1 MMINKTGKEVKRLM
15 QIEIRNDSV
24 VIDGYV
30 NAVAR
35 DSRPLRDKNGKKFIE
50 QIVPRAFEKALSRA
64 NEVKLLLNHD
74 DSRQLGS
81 TKSNLELYEDSIGLR
96 AHAVVTDAEVIE
108 KARKHELRG
117 WSFGFIPTEVSA
129 EDLADG
135 TERRFVEGMD
145 LKEVSIID
153 SRKLPCYT
161 GTLIET
167 RADDSMAISDTLEV
181 RTEYTEH
188 EEPKAEQLGSL
199 SSFKARI
206 SALEH
211 Q

>member
-1 MMINKTGKEVKRLM
+1 M

-35 DSRPLRDKNGKKFIE
+35 DSRPLRDKEGKKFIE
-50 QIVPRAFEKALSRA
+50 QIVPKAFERALSRA
-64 NEVKLLLNHD
+64 SEIKLLLNHD
-74 DSRQLGS
+74 SNRQLGS
-81 TKSNLELYEDSIGLR
+81 TGDNLELYEDSIGLR

-117 WSFGFIPTEVSA
+117 WSFGFIPTDVTA
-129 EDLADG
+129 EDLANG
-135 TERRFVEGMD
+135 MQRRFVEDMD
-145 LKEVSIID
+145 LQEVSIID
-153 SRKLPCYT
+153 LRKLPCYA

-167 RADDSMAISDTLEV
+167 RADGDIAISDTLEV
-181 RTEYTEH
+181 RTEYSEKIT
-188 EEPKAEQLGSL
+188 PQKADLT
-199 SSFKARI
+199 SFKARI

-211 Q
+211 

>member
-1 MMINKTGKEVKRLM
+1 M

-35 DSRPLRDKNGKKFIE
+35 DSRPLRDKEGKKFIE
-50 QIVPRAFEKALSRA
+50 QIVPKAFERALSRA
-64 NEVKLLLNHD
+64 SEVKLLLNHD
-74 DSRQLGS
+74 SNRQLGS
-81 TKSNLELYEDSIGLR
+81 TGDNLELYEDSIGLR

-117 WSFGFIPTEVSA
+117 WSFGFIPTDVTA
-129 EDLADG
+129 EDLANG
-135 TERRFVEGMD
+135 MQRRFVEDMD
-145 LKEVSIID
+145 LQEVSIID
-153 SRKLPCYT
+153 LRKLPCYA

-167 RADDSMAISDTLEV
+167 RADGDIAISDTLEV
-181 RTEYTEH
+181 RTEYSEKIT
-188 EEPKAEQLGSL
+188 PQKADLT
-199 SSFKARI
+199 SFKARI

-211 Q
+211 

>member
-64 NEVKLLLNHD
+64 SEVKLLLNHD

-188 EEPKAEQLGSL
+188 EEPKAEHLGSL

>member
-1 MMINKTGKEVKRLM
+1 M

-35 DSRPLRDKNGKKFIE
+35 DSRPLRDKEGKKFIE
-50 QIVPRAFEKALSRA
+50 QIVPKAFERALSRA
-64 NEVKLLLNHD
+64 SEVKLLLNHD
-74 DSRQLGS
+74 SNRQLGS
-81 TKSNLELYEDSIGLR
+81 TGDNLELYEDSIGLR

-117 WSFGFIPTEVSA
+117 WSFGFIPTDVTA
-129 EDLADG
+129 EDLANG
-135 TERRFVEGMD
+135 MQRRFVEDMD
-145 LKEVSIID
+145 LQEVSIID
-153 SRKLPCYT
+153 LRKLPCYA

-167 RADDSMAISDTLEV
+167 RADGDIAISDTLEV
-181 RTEYTEH
+181 RTEYTEKIT
-188 EEPKAEQLGSL
+188 PQKADLT
-199 SSFKARI
+199 SFKARI

-211 Q
+211 

>member
-1 MMINKTGKEVKRLM
+1 M
-15 QIEIRNDSV
+15 QIQIRNDSV

-35 DSRPLRDKNGKKFIE
+35 DSRPIRDKNGKKFIE
-50 QIVPRAFEKALSRA
+50 QIVPKAFERALSRA
-64 NEVKLLLNHD
+64 SEVKLLLNHD
-74 DSRQLGS
+74 NGRELGS
-81 TKSNLELYEDSIGLR
+81 TKDNLELYEDSIGLR

-117 WSFGFIPTEVSA
+117 WSFGFIPTDVSA

-135 TERRFVEGMD
+135 TQRRFVEDME

-153 SRKLPCYT
+153 TRKLPCYA

-167 RADDSMAISDTLEV
+167 RADGDVAISDTLEV
-181 RTEYTEH
+181 RTEYTEQK
-188 EEPKAEQLGSL
+188 EPEQVDLT
-199 SSFKARI
+199 SFKARI

-211 Q
+211 LENK

>member
-1 MMINKTGKEVKRLM
+1 M

-35 DSRPLRDKNGKKFIE
+35 DSRPLRDKEGKKFIE
-50 QIVPRAFEKALSRA
+50 QIVPKAFERALSRA
-64 NEVKLLLNHD
+64 SEVKLLLNHD
-74 DSRQLGS
+74 SNRQLGS
-81 TKSNLELYEDSIGLR
+81 TGDNLELYEDSIGLR

-117 WSFGFIPTEVSA
+117 WSFGFIPTDVTA
-129 EDLADG
+129 EDLANG
-135 TERRFVEGMD
+135 MQRRFVEDMD
-145 LKEVSIID
+145 LQEVSIID
-153 SRKLPCYT
+153 LRKLPCYA

-167 RADDSMAISDTLEV
+167 RADGNIAISDTLEV
-181 RTEYTEH
+181 RTEYTEKIT
-188 EEPKAEQLGSL
+188 PQKADLT
-199 SSFKARI
+199 SFKARI

-211 Q
+211 